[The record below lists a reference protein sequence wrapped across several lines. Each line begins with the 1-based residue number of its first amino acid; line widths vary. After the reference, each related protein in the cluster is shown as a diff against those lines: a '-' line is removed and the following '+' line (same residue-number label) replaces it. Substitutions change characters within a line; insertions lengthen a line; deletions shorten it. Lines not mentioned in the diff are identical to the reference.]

1 MIKGILSAIINLLII
16 LLFLHAIGSWIP
28 QIRESRPYQHLDQLV
43 SPILEPIRR
52 LIPPTLG
59 IDISPLILVLILY
72 VIKSLLRL

>member
-28 QIRESRPYQHLDQLV
+28 QIRESRPYQFIDQLV

-72 VIKSLLRL
+72 VIKSLLHL

>member
-1 MIKGILSAIINLLII
+1 MIRGVLSVIINLLII
-16 LLFLHAIGSWIP
+16 LLFLHAIGSWVP

-72 VIKSLLRL
+72 VIKSLL